1 MAGLIEI
8 NLDNLME
15 FIGINSESIRDNIQL
30 TFDKYEE
37 IKERIINIYNYFVNQ
52 KNKPI
57 STSPK

>member
-1 MAGLIEI
+1 
-8 NLDNLME
+8 ME

-57 STSPK
+57 STSPKQIKQI